1 MDVIFET
8 RGEKQFTLEVW
19 FFSTVLEMKEMI
31 QKHHGFPVL
40 KQRLV
45 FNGVAMSDER
55 DTEYY
60 SILQGSRIQLFMES
74 DPSMKSIKV
83 EESQRVTLHVKVPHL
98 KRQFSLEVDLNDTA
112 SKLKDKVHE
121 LEGAAATMMTTTGR
135 IAVYAG
141 SVELQDNK
149 PLFEY
154 SVSNGTEVSVLLR
167 SNNGSGG
174 AMTTTGAGAKKLK
187 VVLLPMGGKK
197 FVVEVNAG
205 DGVRELRKEVQR
217 RQQAM
222 QFCVLG
228 EEYFFI
234 YKQNVMEEERS
245 FRWHDVRQGDVIEIF
260 NGKVSGGS

>member
-8 RGEKQFTLEVW
+8 RGGKQFTLEVW

-31 QKHHGFPVL
+31 QKCHGFPVL

-45 FNGVAMSDER
+45 FNGVVMSDER

-60 SILQGSRIQLFMES
+60 SILQGSRIQLFVES
-74 DPSMKSIKV
+74 DPPMKS
-83 EESQRVTLHVKVPHL
+83 
-98 KRQFSLEVDLNDTA
+98 A
-112 SKLKDKVHE
+112 
-121 LEGAAATMMTTTGR
+121 
-135 IAVYAG
+135 
-141 SVELQDNK
+141 VELQDNK

-154 SVSNGTEVSVLLR
+154 GVSNGTEVSVLLR

-174 AMTTTGAGAKKLK
+174 TMTTTGAKKLK

-217 RQQAM
+217 MQQAM
-222 QFCVLG
+222 QFCAQG

-234 YKQNVMEEERS
+234 FKQNVMEEERS
-245 FRWHDVRQGDVIEIF
+245 FRWHDVKQGDVIEIF
-260 NGKVSGGS
+260 KGKVSGGS

>member
-8 RGEKQFTLEVW
+8 RGGKQFTLEVW

-45 FNGVAMSDER
+45 FNGVVMSDER

-60 SILQGSRIQLFMES
+60 SILQGSRIQLFVES
-74 DPSMKSIKV
+74 DPPMKSVKV
-83 EESQRVTLHVKVPHL
+83 EESQRVSLHVKVPHL

-112 SKLKDKVHE
+112 SKLKDK
-121 LEGAAATMMTTTGR
+121 
-135 IAVYAG
+135 AG
-141 SVELQDNK
+141 SLST
-149 PLFEY
+149 P
-154 SVSNGTEVSVLLR
+154 EVSVLLR

-174 AMTTTGAGAKKLK
+174 TTTTGAGAKKLK

-217 RQQAM
+217 MQQAM
-222 QFCVLG
+222 QFCTQG

-245 FRWHDVRQGDVIEIF
+245 FRWHDVKQGDVIEIF
-260 NGKVSGGS
+260 KGKVSGGS